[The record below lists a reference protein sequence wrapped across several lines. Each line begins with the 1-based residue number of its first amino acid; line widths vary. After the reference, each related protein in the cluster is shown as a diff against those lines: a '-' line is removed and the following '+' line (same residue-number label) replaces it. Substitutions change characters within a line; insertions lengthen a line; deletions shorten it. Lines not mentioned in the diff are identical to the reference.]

1 VSVLQVAHVMDS
13 VNNRARNFRKRRVVA
28 AKKKEKK
35 DKKRIKHIAS
45 LETNKPES
53 GVSKVSN
60 Q

>member
-1 VSVLQVAHVMDS
+1 MDS

-35 DKKRIKHIAS
+35 DKKRIKHTAS